1 MVAGGG
7 VVPSS
12 GMDAYRALPNN
23 TNSNWFKDK
32 GLRRLN
38 FGLMLMFASAAAN
51 GYDGALMNGLLTL
64 PMCKFPLSSCPH
76 LWRMQS

>member
-7 VVPSS
+7 AVSSS
-12 GMDAYRALPNN
+12 GADVYRALPNN
-23 TNSNWFKDK
+23 TNASWFKDR

-38 FGLMLMFASAAAN
+38 FGVILMFASAAAN

-64 PMCKFPLSSCPH
+64 PMC
-76 LWRMQS
+76 